1 MMKRTS
7 QSMSYSMGSVGLDG
21 LGALKRWLMVAFI
34 LPIARMVVVLRST
47 EIPFSRCVMKSPSE
61 RDFLELAM
69 KSSIGTPPV
78 QTCYCFPIHQY
89 HGCILEVGRGRA
101 GEVGGGVLVNT

>member
-1 MMKRTS
+1 MPSLGVGRGILVHHMMKRTS
-7 QSMSYSMGSVGLDG
+7 QSTSYSMGSVGLDG
-21 LGALKRWLMVAFI
+21 FGALKRWLMVAFI
-34 LPIARMVVVLRST
+34 LPIARMVVVFRST

-78 QTCYCFPIHQY
+78 QAIIVFPSISTFVVFW
-89 HGCILEVGRGRA
+89 G
-101 GEVGGGVLVNT
+101 